1 MKGKISKIKNTKGE
15 LALPVTTVEAVYL
28 EDGKTKLSDE
38 IKDVLKYEVLDDEGI
53 IAEIP
58 DVIEEIDGIKKDIGE
73 INSSLET
80 KASKNEVFSMA
91 NMGQDIKEAMTG
103 GSVAVVGKNAV
114 LEENIVDNQVTPRKT
129 NFFFQSKN
137 LFNKND
143 IVTGKFITWNSGVI
157 IDNPTYNAS
166 NFIAVKENTLYTRN
180 LEHQMAFYDENK
192 NYISGIY
199 GADSSLKYS
208 TFTTPA
214 NTRYIR
220 VTIIPRLLNSIQIIE
235 GDETNI
241 LSNYI
246 SFGYGISEEFF
257 NQTVVKENN
266 ILDGCIND
274 TKINPNSKILILESS
289 KNLFN
294 KNTVTDKYFIN
305 WNNGALYQNDNYYS
319 SDFIEVTPNSK
330 ITRSYDTHIA
340 FYDTNKT
347 FISGLERNNSDTVT
361 TPSNCK
367 YIRIDIDKRNYDI
380 QSFQVEYG
388 EQKTSYEE
396 YGLKYP
402 TSKNNIPIFLPKTDN
417 TNVDKFKQ
425 SRLYGKKVSWYGT
438 SITQGYGWC
447 NLVNRLFN
455 FNATNNGVG
464 GTTICKENKNASMCT
479 VNRMLGKYSSVTDP
493 NNGQVTL
500 TGTPIPTDVE
510 VIFIEGGTND
520 WARNW
525 AIGDKEFTE
534 NPNDQTFAGACHL
547 MFKNMTELFPNAE
560 IIIVG
565 SPFGKMENRTSFTN
579 KYGILNNQNLQTIE
593 YGDILLD
600 VAGKW
605 GIKGF
610 NMGREMQVHDN
621 NVSTLIPDGLHLTT
635 KEVQEMAS
643 NVIINYLL
651 SLN

>member
-1 MKGKISKIKNTKGE
+1 M
-15 LALPVTTVEAVYL
+15 Y
-28 EDGKTKLSDE
+28 
-38 IKDVLKYEVLDDEGI
+38 
-53 IAEIP
+53 IP
-58 DVIEEIDGIKKDIGE
+58 
-73 INSSLET
+73 
-80 KASKNEVFSMA
+80 
-91 NMGQDIKEAMTG
+91 
-103 GSVAVVGKNAV
+103 
-114 LEENIVDNQVTPRKT
+114 
-129 NFFFQSKN
+129 
-137 LFNKND
+137 LFNK
-143 IVTGKFITWNSGVI
+143 
-157 IDNPTYNAS
+157 S
-166 NFIAVKENTLYTRN
+166 NYTL
-180 LEHQMAFYDENK
+180 L
-192 NYISGIY
+192 
-199 GADSSLKYS
+199 SS
-208 TFTTPA
+208 
-214 NTRYIR
+214 
-220 VTIIPRLLNSIQIIE
+220 LLNSIQIIE
-235 GDETNI
+235 GNETNI
-241 LSNYI
+241 VNNYYPY
-246 SFGYGISEEFF
+246 GYGISEEFF
-257 NQTVVKENN
+257 NQTVAKENN
-266 ILDGCIND
+266 ILDGCINE
-274 TKINPNSKILILESS
+274 TKINPNSKILILERS

-294 KNTVTDKYFIN
+294 KNTVTDKYFVN
-305 WNNGALYQNDNYYS
+305 WNSGGLTQNDNFYS
-319 SDFIEVTPNSK
+319 SEFIEVNPNSK

-340 FYDTNKT
+340 FYDANKN
-347 FISGLERNNSDTVT
+347 FISGLQKNNSDTVT

-367 YIRIDIDKRNYDI
+367 YIRIDIDKRIYDI
-380 QSFQVEYG
+380 NSFQVEYG

-396 YGLKYP
+396 YGFKYP

-425 SRLYGKKVSWYGT
+425 SRFYGKKVSWYGT

-447 NLVNRLFN
+447 QMVNNVFN

-464 GTTICKENKNASMCT
+464 GTAISKENENASMCT
-479 VNRMLGKYSSVTDP
+479 VNRMQGKYSSVTEP